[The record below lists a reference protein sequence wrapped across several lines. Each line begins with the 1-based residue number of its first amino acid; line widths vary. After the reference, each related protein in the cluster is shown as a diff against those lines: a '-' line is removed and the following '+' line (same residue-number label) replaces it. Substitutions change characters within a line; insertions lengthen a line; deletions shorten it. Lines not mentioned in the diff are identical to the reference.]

1 MCLKKI
7 LGLDD
12 KKVDT
17 RNDAVVG
24 MLEEQRKQ
32 AKALAQ
38 QEADKRK
45 KLKDERVLEMAAKK
59 RKGVGRRSLISGSGS
74 GRGFLV
80 AGQEVDR
87 MDG

>member
-7 LGLDD
+7 LGLDV
-12 KKVDT
+12 KKADT
-17 RNDAVVG
+17 SNDAMVRL
-24 MLEEQRKQ
+24 LEEQRKQ

-38 QEADKRK
+38 EEANKRK
-45 KLKDERVLEMAAKK
+45 KMKDERIQELAAKK
-59 RKGVGRRSLISGSGS
+59 RKGVGRRSLITGSGG

>member
-7 LGLDD
+7 LGLDT

-17 RNDAVVG
+17 RNDAVVR

-87 MDG
+87 VDG

>member
-17 RNDAVVG
+17 RNDAVVR

-80 AGQEVDR
+80 AGQEVDK

>member
-7 LGLDD
+7 LGLDT

-17 RNDAVVG
+17 RNDAVVR

-45 KLKDERVLEMAAKK
+45 KLKDERILEMAAKK

>member
-17 RNDAVVG
+17 RNDAVVR

-45 KLKDERVLEMAAKK
+45 N
-59 RKGVGRRSLISGSGS
+59 
-74 GRGFLV
+74 
-80 AGQEVDR
+80 
-87 MDG
+87 

>member
-7 LGLDD
+7 LGLDV
-12 KKVDT
+12 KKADT
-17 RNDAVVG
+17 RNDAMVRL
-24 MLEEQRKQ
+24 LEEQRKQ

-38 QEADKRK
+38 EEANKRK
-45 KLKDERVLEMAAKK
+45 KMKDERIQELAAKR
-59 RKGVGRRSLISGSGS
+59 RKGVGRRSLITGSGS

-87 MDG
+87 VDG

>member
-17 RNDAVVG
+17 RNDAVVR

-45 KLKDERVLEMAAKK
+45 KLKDERILEMAAKK

-87 MDG
+87 VDG